1 MFIFPLSQKSEEAG
15 KKIICSSDP
24 IETYLNPDHIKE
36 SCKKGEK
43 KLFLH
48 SELARSLYLTGTP
61 FVILED
67 GINFY
72 GFNKELLDKFFAQKK

>member
-15 KKIICSSDP
+15 KKIICSSNP
-24 IETYLNPDHIKE
+24 IEAYLNPDNVKE
-36 SCKKGEK
+36 NCKEGES

-67 GINFY
+67 GTY
-72 GFNKELLDKFFAQKK
+72 FFWF